1 MSTLSNMSS
10 YFYKEQKL
18 VSYTKSTYCNE
29 VKNLNIDGT
38 QDYYLYNFGYWIST
52 IQNDSF
58 LSYTLHSNCT
68 TAICRDVFSNS
79 IIHKIQKRYI
89 IVQSDYININECKNN
104 IKLHTIIIHA
114 DSYNSCVYK
123 NLNCNLIPMETVL
136 ECNIHIKN
144 KICSCK
150 IFMLG

>member
-1 MSTLSNMSS
+1 MKSKIQFLLHKYIDTRIETNINLEQYIQYLDNKILNTTSDTINMSTLSNMSS

-18 VSYTKSTYCNE
+18 VSYNKSTYCNE

-104 IKLHTIIIHA
+104 I
-114 DSYNSCVYK
+114 
-123 NLNCNLIPMETVL
+123 NCIQ
-136 ECNIHIKN
+136 
-144 KICSCK
+144 
-150 IFMLG
+150 